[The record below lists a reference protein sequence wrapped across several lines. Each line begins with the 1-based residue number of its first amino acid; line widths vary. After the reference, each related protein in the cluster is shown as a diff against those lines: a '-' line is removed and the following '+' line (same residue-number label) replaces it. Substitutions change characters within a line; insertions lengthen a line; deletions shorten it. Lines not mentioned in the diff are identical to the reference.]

1 MADMFR
7 GRVLWFG
14 IAPSPE
20 MRRELRNRRLA
31 VTILAGAPAADQLVA
46 ACGAVFSFD
55 ASNIGPGS
63 ALARELAPA
72 LVDHGLRI
80 EILATGDGVLGRA
93 QKALGEVTRTRD
105 VHARTAPEPHEL
117 PERLA
122 RHEPGPHPNT
132 RLEIQLAGNRE
143 PISDHDIPLFQRAFY
158 DCRKIVLSEL
168 GGGRSRARVFSVH
181 ATLENSVAGAW
192 PQPFFVK
199 LDSTDRIVKEAEN
212 YRSFA
217 PFVPFGL
224 RPSVHGCFLGATR
237 GLLVGDFADKSE
249 PLWDQVRR
257 NVASLAISSLF
268 ETTLGGWREQAY
280 AIDPVK
286 GSVAVAL
293 EQANFCVPSQ
303 IKKSYLEYARTQD
316 VRVTPDQ
323 LWTRIG
329 ALDQIYRKAPMHG
342 DLHGENVRVRNGNAI
357 LIDFASVA
365 SGPLTADLAALETWF
380 AFELPPEETRDEYEN
395 PKWRTVVDRLYA
407 PASFLHPPDPSDP
420 TSSYCWMVS
429 AVRQIRRLG
438 IAVQS
443 CSSEYEAAV
452 AVSLLRRC
460 MWDDGCTADR
470 FRRAH
475 GYVVASRLIADLQNE
490 NGPPS

>member
-7 GRVLWFG
+7 GTVLWFG
-14 IAPSPE
+14 SAPSLD
-20 MRRELRNRRLA
+20 MRRELRNRGLA
-31 VTILAGAPAADQLVA
+31 LTVLADTPAAGKLVA

-55 ASNIGPGS
+55 ASNIDEMG
-63 ALARELAPA
+63 ALARELIPT

-80 EILATGDGVLGRA
+80 EILAPGDGVLGRA
-93 QKALGEVTRTRD
+93 QKALGAVTRTRD

-122 RHEPGPHPNT
+122 RHEPGPHLNT
-132 RLEIQLAGNRE
+132 RLEIQLASNRE
-143 PISDHDIPLFQRAFY
+143 PIGDQDIPLFRRAFH

-168 GGGRSRARVFSVH
+168 GGGRSQARVFSVH

-199 LDSTDRIVKEAEN
+199 LDSADRIVKEAEN
-212 YRSFA
+212 YRLFA

-224 RPSVHGCFLGATR
+224 RPSIHGRILGATR

-249 PLWDQVRR
+249 SLWDQVRR

-280 AIDPVK
+280 AVDPVN
-286 GSVAVAL
+286 GSVATAL
-293 EQANFCVPSQ
+293 EQANFCVPSR
-303 IKKSYLEYARTQD
+303 IKKSYLDYARTQG
-316 VRVTPDQ
+316 VRLTPDQ
-323 LWTRIG
+323 LWTRLCS
-329 ALDQIYRKAPMHG
+329 LDQIYRKAPMHG

-380 AFELPPEETRDEYEN
+380 AFELPPDEARDDYEN
-395 PKWRTVVDRLYA
+395 ARWRTVVDRLYA
-407 PASFLHPPDPSDP
+407 PASFLHPPEPSDP
-420 TSSYCWMVS
+420 TSPYCWMIS

-443 CSSEYEAAV
+443 CSSEYETAV

-460 MWDDGCTADR
+460 MWDNGCTADR

-475 GYVVASRLIADLQNE
+475 GYVVASRLIAGLGNE
-490 NGPPS
+490 SGIAL